1 MNTDNDLAI
10 KVKKSKHFNKN
21 IRIKLSSNPCPF
33 SASEKIS
40 ENIHIVANDPS
51 MAFYRIQEHVR
62 KVVPPIV
69 EKRAEVVQLQT
80 DLLGHC
86 YDLEYAVGAV
96 KGIEKS
102 DEIFGNINELL
113 KTAIFLKQQL
123 KYEEGK
129 SKSKKDGQQ
138 SSVYKRF
145 SAHLALDL
153 PDMPDFSGVV
163 RDTTNRVENIMT
175 TNRHST
181 IISGTSS
188 TSGNGGGS
196 TSELQRSHT
205 TLH

>member
-1 MNTDNDLAI
+1 
-10 KVKKSKHFNKN
+10 
-21 IRIKLSSNPCPF
+21 
-33 SASEKIS
+33 
-40 ENIHIVANDPS
+40 

-69 EKRAEVVQLQT
+69 EKRAEVIQLQT
-80 DLLGHC
+80 GLQGHC

-96 KGIEKS
+96 KGIENS
-102 DEIFGNINELL
+102 DDIFGNINELL

-129 SKSKKDGQQ
+129 NKSKKENQQ
-138 SSVYKRF
+138 NSVYKRF

-153 PDMPDFSGVV
+153 PEMPDFSGVV

-188 TSGNGGGS
+188 STAGGS
-196 TSELQRSHT
+196 GSELQRSHT

>member
-1 MNTDNDLAI
+1 
-10 KVKKSKHFNKN
+10 
-21 IRIKLSSNPCPF
+21 
-33 SASEKIS
+33 
-40 ENIHIVANDPS
+40 
-51 MAFYRIQEHVR
+51 MAFYRIQEHVK

-69 EKRAEVVQLQT
+69 EKRAEVIQLQT
-80 DLLGHC
+80 DLQGHC

-102 DEIFGNINELL
+102 DEIFANINELL

-129 SKSKKDGQQ
+129 TKLRKDNQ

-145 SAHLALDL
+145 SAHLTLDF

-181 IISGTSS
+181 IISGSS
-188 TSGNGGGS
+188 SSGNGGDNG
-196 TSELQRSHT
+196 SELQRSHT

>member
-1 MNTDNDLAI
+1 MITDNDLAL
-10 KVKKSKHFNKN
+10 KVKKT
-21 IRIKLSSNPCPF
+21 
-33 SASEKIS
+33 SEKIS
-40 ENIHIVANDPS
+40 ENIHIIANDPS

-69 EKRAEVVQLQT
+69 EKRAEVIQLQT
-80 DLLGHC
+80 DLQGHC

-96 KGIEKS
+96 KGIENS
-102 DEIFGNINELL
+102 DEVFGNINELL

-129 SKSKKDGQQ
+129 NKSKKDSTH

-145 SAHLALDL
+145 SAHLALEL
-153 PDMPDFSGVV
+153 PDIPDFSGVV
-163 RDTTNRVENIMT
+163 RDTTNRVENIMA

-181 IISGTSS
+181 IIPGPSS
-188 TSGNGGGS
+188 SNNGSNGNNG
-196 TSELQRSHT
+196 SELQRSHT